1 MGPLFKRGH
10 RASLA
15 GQWLRLRVSNA
26 SGAGLSPGQGT
37 KIPWPKNKTL
47 KRHLKTNNNNNNLRK
62 RYLTVDSTILP
73 TLLYYES
80 ALGLSQFGFRSG
92 EWEESTAW
100 WHL

>member
-1 MGPLFKRGH
+1 MGPLFKRGR

-26 SGAGLSPGQGT
+26 SGAGLSAGQGT
-37 KIPWPKNKTL
+37 KIPCAPWPKKKPL

-62 RYLTVDSTILP
+62 RYLTVDPTILP

-80 ALGLSQFGFRSG
+80 ALGLSQFGFGSG
-92 EWEESTAW
+92 EWEESTA
-100 WHL
+100 